1 MTWCELQGIPWVL
14 THCHMFNISNG
25 NCFRCFTSVF
35 CLCSSKNPL
44 RISQFAG
51 NTWCFFCFFWAKNPW
66 FPAQISPTKPRHTST
81 HKNPPFLMRLS
92 PYLFGKNHG
101 FMQIFPETNPCL
113 IEFIYGLSRFSTVSS
128 DSQIQMF
135 LWLVVSNIFWI
146 FHFIY
151 GMSSFPLTKSYFLR
165 WFFNHQP
172 VVFLHKKNNTWS
184 DGLHS
189 SELEVSPHVV
199 HSASEDKLVVTY
211 ARGPGGSS
219 GGSYVRIEFSTW
231 VILYLYIYI

>member
-172 VVFLHKKNNTWS
+172 VVFLHKKTTPGAMDFTHPNSRWVLTWFT
-184 DGLHS
+184 L
-189 SELEVSPHVV
+189 
-199 HSASEDKLVVTY
+199 
-211 ARGPGGSS
+211 R
-219 GGSYVRIEFSTW
+219 VRISWWSPTHGDPEGAVEGATFALSLAHESYS
-231 VILYLYIYI
+231 IYLYI